1 MRKNF
6 LIFALAAVLAPAALF
21 AQPQRQMMPQMPEAN
36 YQFTV
41 IKENPITSIKNQASS
56 STCWC
61 FSAIAFIES
70 EIIRIKG
77 IKDAADYPDL
87 SEMFVVSQSYKDRA
101 EKYIRLDG
109 DLRFGPGS
117 EADDVLHV
125 IQDYGIVPQE
135 VMPGKQASP
144 AHSEID
150 AVTKS
155 YVETIVQRSRG
166 SVSKTWKAGF
176 DAMVDAFFGTA
187 PETFEYKGKTYTPAS
202 YRDALG
208 IVPSDYVSLTSFTH
222 HPFYTKFTLEIGDNW
237 RGDSSY
243 NLPLDEFMG
252 ALKSAI
258 EKGYTVAWGSDVS
271 EAGFSRTGIGV
282 LVEPAAARPAAGS
295 DQARWVGADPNQP
308 QAQKPSNELP
318 KEIVPTQEWRQEGYD
333 YKTTTDD
340 HGMQIFGMAKDQNG
354 TLYYMVKNSWGET
367 GKYKGIW
374 YVSENFV
381 AGKSMDIVLHKDALS
396 KDLKKKLGIN

>member
-1 MRKNF
+1 MKTNV
-6 LIFALAAVLAPAALF
+6 IIAAIAAVMIPSAVF
-21 AQPQRQMMPQMPEAN
+21 AQQPRPQLPQAD

-61 FSAIAFIES
+61 FSTIAYLES

-77 IKDAADYPDL
+77 IKDQASYPDL

-101 EKYIRLDG
+101 DKYIRLDG

-125 IQDYGIVPQE
+125 IEDYGIVPQS
-135 VMPGKQASP
+135 VMPGKQELP
-144 AHSEID
+144 NHGEID
-150 AVTKS
+150 AVTKA
-155 YVETIVQRSRG
+155 YVETINKRSARG
-166 SVSKTWKAGF
+166 VSKTWKAGF

-187 PETFEYKGKTYTPAS
+187 PETFEVNGKTYTPAS
-202 YRDALG
+202 YRDELG
-208 IVPSDYVSLTSFTH
+208 IVPSDYVTLTSFTH
-222 HPFYTKFTLEIGDNW
+222 HPFYKPFVLEIGDNW
-237 RGDSSY
+237 RGDPSY
-243 NLPLDEFMG
+243 NVPLDEFMSVLKG
-252 ALKSAI
+252 AV

-271 EAGFSRTGIGV
+271 EVGFTRNGVGV
-282 LVEPAAARPAAGS
+282 LVDMKAIAPTGS
-295 DQARWVGADPNQP
+295 DQARWVGADPA
-308 QAQKPSNELP
+308 QAQKAPVEIP
-318 KEIVPTQEWRQEGYD
+318 KEIVPTQEMRQEWFD
-333 YKTTTDD
+333 NKTTTDD
-340 HGMQIFGMAKDQNG
+340 HGMQIYGIAKDQNG
-354 TLYYMVKNSWGET
+354 TLYYMVKNSWGES

-381 AGKSMDIVLHKDALS
+381 AGKSMDIMVHKSALP